1 MVLYVQLLY
10 FQSVME
16 GIPVSLF
23 MQLWTTNVTYLPN
36 LFFKDHKALS
46 ACFVKAVTQQVTQRI
61 EG

>member
-1 MVLYVQLLY
+1 
-10 FQSVME
+10 ME

-23 MQLWTTNVTYLPN
+23 MQLWTTNVTYFPY
-36 LFFKDHKALS
+36 LFFKDHKAPS